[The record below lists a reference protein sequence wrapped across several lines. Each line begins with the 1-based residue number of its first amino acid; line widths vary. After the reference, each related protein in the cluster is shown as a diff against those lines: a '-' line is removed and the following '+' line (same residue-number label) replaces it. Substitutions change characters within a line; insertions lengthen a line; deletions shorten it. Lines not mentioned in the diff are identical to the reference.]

1 MEINIHHNEIDIFMK
16 KLFSNKLIKISL
28 VLLFSIS
35 FELAFLIYSDSKITP
50 EERQAKIDEEAQFH
64 CASSSWDGS
73 VRDVVN
79 AVKNNL
85 RDPSSFEHIET
96 KLSPVL
102 SGDRQIITM
111 KYRAKNG
118 FGGINIESVVV
129 LIKHSNC
136 SVLEIEN

>member
-1 MEINIHHNEIDIFMK
+1 MK
-16 KLFSNKLIKISL
+16 KFFYNKLIKIFL
-28 VLLFSIS
+28 VLFFAFS
-35 FELAFLIYSDSKITP
+35 FELAFLIYRDSQITP
-50 EERQAKIDEEAQFH
+50 EERQVKIDEEAQFH

-96 KLSPVL
+96 KISPVL
-102 SGDRQIITM
+102 SDDKQIVTM

-118 FGGINIESVVV
+118 FGGMNVESVVV